1 MSQQL
6 VHPRIVSV
14 YPLAAV
20 AGGRV
25 TIRGR
30 GIGGNGGHI
39 PEVRIGDRIALVAY
53 ADRDTVACLVPDVA
67 GGSTPIRLS
76 TAPGETAFVEVGI
89 PVATGVHQVD
99 SPAIAGDGT
108 LFLTYS
114 GSRGEDSPV
123 SVFRLRHDGFP
134 EPFVTGVKN
143 PTSLAVDPNG
153 RLHVS
158 SRLDGSVFT
167 VDATGQVEQLA
178 SELGVACGL
187 AFDEGGTLYVGDRSG
202 TIFKVTAS
210 GQVDL
215 FASLPPSV
223 AAFHLE
229 MAPTGE
235 LYVTAPTL
243 STRDALYRID
253 ETGDVTMVVRRF
265 GRPQGLAFDP
275 QGRLHIVEALAGAS
289 GVYQLRSDGEA
300 AYVVAGT
307 ALVGVAFDRA
317 GGAVVVSNDTA
328 YRFSHIPDGFGASRD
343 FGAMAP

>member
-6 VHPRIVSV
+6 VHPRIASV
-14 YPLAAV
+14 HPLAAI

-25 TIRGR
+25 TIRGS

-39 PEVRIGDRIALVAY
+39 PEVRIGDQIALVAY
-53 ADRDTVACLVPDVA
+53 VDRNTVACLVPDVA

-76 TAPGETAFVEVGI
+76 TAPGETAFVEVGV
-89 PVATGVHQVD
+89 PVATGLHQVD
-99 SPAIAGDGT
+99 SPVIASDGT

-114 GSRGEDSPV
+114 GSRGEESPV
-123 SVFRLRHDGFP
+123 SVFRLRCDGFP

-158 SRLDGSVFT
+158 SRLDGSVFG
-167 VDATGQVEQLA
+167 VDANGKVEQVA

-187 AFDEGGTLYVGDRSG
+187 AFDAAGMLFVGDRSG
-202 TIFKVTAS
+202 TIFRVAPS
-210 GQVDL
+210 GKVDL

-243 STRDALYRID
+243 SSRDAVYRID
-253 ETGDVTMVVRRF
+253 EEGDVTTVLRRF

-275 QGRLHIVEALAGAS
+275 EGRLHVVEALAGSS
-289 GVYQLRSDGEA
+289 GVYQLGANGEA
-300 AYVVAGT
+300 AYVVASA
-307 ALVGVAFDRA
+307 ALVGVAFDRS
-317 GGAVVVSNDTA
+317 GGAVVVSSDTA
-328 YRFSHIPDGFGASRD
+328 YRFSRIPNGLGTES
-343 FGAMAP
+343 G

>member
-6 VHPRIVSV
+6 VHPRIASV
-14 YPLAAV
+14 HPLAAI
-20 AGGRV
+20 AGGRI
-25 TIRGR
+25 TIRGS

-39 PEVRIGDRIALVAY
+39 PEVRIGDQVALVAY
-53 ADRDTVACLVPDVA
+53 VDRNTVACLVPDVT

-76 TAPGETAFVEVGI
+76 TAPGETAFVEVGV
-89 PVATGVHQVD
+89 PVATGLHQVD
-99 SPAIAGDGT
+99 SPVIASDGT

-114 GSRGEDSPV
+114 GSRGEESPV
-123 SVFRLRHDGFP
+123 SVFRLRCDGFP

-158 SRLDGSVFT
+158 SRLDGSVFG
-167 VDATGQVEQLA
+167 VDANGKVEQVA

-187 AFDEGGTLYVGDRSG
+187 AFDAAGMLFVGDRSG
-202 TIFKVTAS
+202 TIFRVTPS
-210 GQVDL
+210 GKVDL

-229 MAPTGE
+229 TAPTGE

-243 STRDALYRID
+243 SSRDAVYRID
-253 ETGDVTMVVRRF
+253 EEGDVTTVLRRF

-275 QGRLHIVEALAGAS
+275 QGRLHVVEALAGSS
-289 GVYQLRSDGEA
+289 GVYQLGANGEV
-300 AYVVAGT
+300 AYVVASA
-307 ALVGVAFDRA
+307 ALVGVAFDRS
-317 GGAVVVSNDTA
+317 GGAVVVSSDTA
-328 YRFSHIPDGFGASRD
+328 YKFARIPNGLGTES
-343 FGAMAP
+343 G